1 MWNVVNN
8 PRFRSLIF
16 DNRAECG
23 KNSKIPQL
31 SQIIF
36 IFLQNGKARF
46 IEETNTRK
54 AVHITMV
61 TTYGVRHNEY
71 FNDIQSQ
78 VTLDDLF
85 AEVLLLYFSG
95 ICQTRHLKRH

>member
-1 MWNVVNN
+1 MWQKFQDTAVISNN
-8 PRFRSLIF
+8 IHIFAKWKRS
-16 DNRAECG
+16 
-23 KNSKIPQL
+23 K
-31 SQIIF
+31 
-36 IFLQNGKARF
+36 KARF

-85 AEVLLLYFSG
+85 AKVLLLYFSG

>member
-1 MWNVVNN
+1 M
-8 PRFRSLIF
+8 
-16 DNRAECG
+16 ET
-23 KNSKIPQL
+23 
-31 SQIIF
+31 
-36 IFLQNGKARF
+36 LQKARF

-85 AEVLLLYFSG
+85 A
-95 ICQTRHLKRH
+95 

>member
-1 MWNVVNN
+1 MWQKFQDTAVIPNN
-8 PRFRSLIF
+8 IHIFAKWKRS
-16 DNRAECG
+16 R
-23 KNSKIPQL
+23 
-31 SQIIF
+31 
-36 IFLQNGKARF
+36 KARF